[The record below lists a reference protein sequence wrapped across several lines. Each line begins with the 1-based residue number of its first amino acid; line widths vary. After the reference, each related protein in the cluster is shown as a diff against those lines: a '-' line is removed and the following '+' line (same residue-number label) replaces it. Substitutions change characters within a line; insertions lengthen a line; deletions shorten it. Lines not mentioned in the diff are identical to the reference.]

1 MSIID
6 QIYNG
11 NYYPAEDVTPNSDSF
26 REHTK
31 AAEALAVQL
40 QSFLTE
46 EQAQV
51 LDEYKTETALVTDL
65 YNVEYYRAGVEFGVR
80 VILEAIR
87 GKGKK
92 NEK

>member
-11 NYYPAEDVTPNSDSF
+11 NYYPAEDITPNSDSF

-31 AAEALAVQL
+31 AAEALAIQL

-51 LDEYKTETALVTDL
+51 LDEYKTETALVIDL
-65 YNVEYYRAGVEFGVR
+65 YNVEYYRAGLEFGVR
-80 VILEAIR
+80 VILEEIR
-87 GKGKK
+87 GKGK
-92 NEK
+92 